1 VEFSIQQGE
10 SMMHTGSFTS
20 SLKLCVA
27 LTALTVAC
35 ESEDTAQQGNEQ
47 PTEQQTPAVV
57 VDTWT
62 APQDRTKWTVF
73 SPTGTAHDFRVSGG
87 EITLDGTLGTLG
99 RSSSCTK
106 ERREID
112 GPLNVTG
119 TAEITLSPGDKWGSV
134 VLNYF
139 GSNGKILDGA
149 DRFSFVTI
157 SKTTATTPFN
167 AEITPPERATHY
179 QLCVGLKA
187 KQGSVKVQGLT
198 ILSAT
203 EKVPTRPLLAVN
215 LDPSEFDESASLV
228 VLGQDHVEAHVITK
242 RNKTRKDHDLVLYTP
257 DHGPNSGQTRNGIEV
272 AVDGGL
278 VSAVRLW
285 GVQKPL
291 PIPKNGYLLSGNGS
305 SASFLK
311 RFNVGDPIRVQEESM
326 CSAQQQSIPVLM
338 YHRLFHE
345 GSKDIIDSQFREMH
359 EAGYSSIS
367 MDELAAVMQGKR
379 VNLPDKPIVL
389 TFDDGRR
396 EHYTELPAMMERYDL
411 KAVLFGIGKQLDQ
424 PLDRYFGWSE
434 AKELIA
440 TGRFE
445 MQCHSYDAHR
455 HIVGESGK
463 KAGAYR
469 TPAKDADGHGHAKF
483 RRADLQACKAAYDA
497 NLEIENH
504 HIAWPFGEYDE
515 SLVEMA
521 EAEGF
526 VSMTTTQ
533 EGINGS
539 GMSTKAIRRFSVGP
553 EMYWSDVKQKIDAWR
568 ICPVPEVMASL

>member
-1 VEFSIQQGE
+1 VVT
-10 SMMHTGSFTS
+10 HTW
-20 SLKLCVA
+20 K
-27 LTALTVAC
+27 
-35 ESEDTAQQGNEQ
+35 
-47 PTEQQTPAVV
+47 
-57 VDTWT
+57 
-62 APQDRTKWTVF
+62 APETRTQWTVF
-73 SPTGTAHDFRVSGG
+73 SPTGQAHDFTVTDDELILAG
-87 EITLDGTLGTLG
+87 TLDTLG
-99 RSSSCTK
+99 RSSACTK
-106 ERREID
+106 ERREVD
-112 GPLNVTG
+112 GPLQVNG
-119 TAEITLSPGDKWGSV
+119 SAEITLGPEDKWASV

-139 GSNGKILDGA
+139 GSDGKILDGA
-149 DRFSFVTI
+149 DKFSFVTI
-157 SKTTATTPFN
+157 SKTTALTPFDT
-167 AEITPPERATHY
+167 ELSPPERATHY

-187 KQGSVKVQGLT
+187 KQGQVKVNDLAIT
-198 ILSAT
+198 ST
-203 EKVPTRPLLAVN
+203 TVKSVTRPLLAVS
-215 LDPSEFDESASLV
+215 LDPTEIDESASLV
-228 VLGQDHVEAHVITK
+228 VLGQDHVEAHVISK
-242 RNKTRKDHDLVLYTP
+242 RNKTRKEHELVLYTP

-272 AVDGGL
+272 AVEDGL

-291 PIPKNGYLLSGNGS
+291 PIPENGYLLSGNGS

-326 CSAQQQSIPVLM
+326 CSVQRESIPVLM

-345 GSKDIIDSQFREMH
+345 GSKDIIESQFKEMH

-367 MDELAAVMQGKR
+367 MDELAAVMQGKQ
-379 VNLPDKPIVL
+379 VNLPEKPIVL

-455 HIVGESGK
+455 HIVGDAGK
-463 KAGAYR
+463 KAGAYQ
-469 TPAKDADGHGHAKF
+469 TPAKGADDQGHAEF
-483 RRADLQACKAAYDA
+483 RRADLQACKAAYDTH
-497 NLEIENH
+497 LEIENH

-515 SLVEMA
+515 TLIKLA
-521 EAEGF
+521 EEEGF

-533 EGINGS
+533 EGINGA
-539 GMSTKAIRRFSVGP
+539 GMSASAIRRFSVGP
-553 EMYWSDVKQKIDAWR
+553 EMHWSEVSQKIDAWR
-568 ICPVPEVMASL
+568 ICPVPEIMASL